1 MIKNVARRCSPLV
14 VLAALVA
21 VASACTT
28 PISDLKADPRKYE
41 GKTVTIKGTVTASA
55 SILFVKG
62 FWLEDGTGKILVS
75 PKGAVPREGE
85 VVTVR
90 GRVEQVVAVGPASAV
105 IFKEE

>member
-1 MIKNVARRCSPLV
+1 MRKNVARRCSPLV
-14 VLAALVA
+14 ALVALVA
-21 VASACTT
+21 VATACTT
-28 PISDLKADPRKYE
+28 PISDLKTDPRKYE

-55 SILFVKG
+55 SVLFIKG
-62 FWLEDGTGKILVS
+62 FWLEDKTGRILVS

-90 GRVEQVVAVGPASAV
+90 GRVQQVVAVGQASAV